1 MGDLLQRLLL
11 RTRPY
16 EAVRDSANSLCLE
29 MMEEGYRLLA
39 KSTDYDAYCKWCK
52 KAINRFQEL
61 PLREMERKPL
71 VGIVG
76 EIGVQMRPSLNNFI
90 VDRLEMLGAEVVCF
104 GMMDFLGYCSADD
117 LGLNDEFKK
126 DFKGVVWNKAM
137 LLYYQRL
144 LSPINTLFRRKESR
158 FLPFATGEELFAMMK
173 PHCSPMMIWGEGWLL
188 VAEMVELVEHFGC
201 SNIVVLQPW
210 GCLPNHITGR
220 GFMKQMRERYPGT
233 NIVAIDFDTSGT
245 EVNQINRLVL
255 MLSVAKE
262 NMKKKKKNQKTAAMM
277 AVSGDSSVKEV
288 THELAEESDKASSTG
303 CLSESGGVSNDTNEA
318 TGPSPHSMK
327 QIHSEAQLPSNS
339 DCSVRKESENCLFDK
354 SECEVDIAAKV
365 EFDYET
371 KIMTNAS
378 AIKGES

>member
-1 MGDLLQRLLL
+1 MGAPSAPVIPFASSSKLNAKHPGFPITPLVLIDAAFAFVMGDLLQRLLL

-173 PHCSPMMIWGEGWLL
+173 PHAL
-188 VAEMVELVEHFGC
+188 
-201 SNIVVLQPW
+201 
-210 GCLPNHITGR
+210 R
-220 GFMKQMRERYPGT
+220 
-233 NIVAIDFDTSGT
+233 
-245 EVNQINRLVL
+245 
-255 MLSVAKE
+255 
-262 NMKKKKKNQKTAAMM
+262 
-277 AVSGDSSVKEV
+277 
-288 THELAEESDKASSTG
+288 
-303 CLSESGGVSNDTNEA
+303 
-318 TGPSPHSMK
+318 
-327 QIHSEAQLPSNS
+327 
-339 DCSVRKESENCLFDK
+339 
-354 SECEVDIAAKV
+354 
-365 EFDYET
+365 
-371 KIMTNAS
+371 
-378 AIKGES
+378 